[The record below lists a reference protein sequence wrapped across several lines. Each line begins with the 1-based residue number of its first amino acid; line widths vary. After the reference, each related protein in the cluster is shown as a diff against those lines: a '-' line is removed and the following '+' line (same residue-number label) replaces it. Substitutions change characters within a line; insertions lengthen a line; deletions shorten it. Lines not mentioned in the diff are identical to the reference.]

1 MSTLVSRLYNWVTD
15 KANSVKITASRMDA
29 EFDQVV
35 TALNRKVLCSASAP
49 ANPINGQTWVD
60 TTNKLPKIYLDSEWK
75 TIALLT
81 AADIIGTIYPV
92 GSIYVSTLSTNPGTL
107 LGVGTWAVFG
117 AGRTLVSLNS
127 ADADFDTSEE
137 TGGEKTH
144 TLTIPEMP
152 AHTHTYDRGITV
164 NEGDGLSQRLNGY
177 TSEATGST
185 GGGSAHNNLQPY
197 IVVYMWKRTA

>member
-35 TALNRKVLCSASAP
+35 TALNRKALCSASAP

-81 AADIIGTIYPV
+81 AVTADIIGTIYPV

-107 LGVGTWAVFG
+107 LGVGTWAAFA
-117 AGRTLVSLNS
+117 AGKVLVGID
-127 ADADFDTSEE
+127 AEDADFDTVEKTGGSKTVDASHTHGGGYTGVGSSGIGAY
-137 TGGEKTH
+137 TGGE
-144 TLTIPEMP
+144 
-152 AHTHTYDRGITV
+152 ATYGKNHVHSI
-164 NEGDGLSQRLNGY
+164 
-177 TSEATGST
+177 AT
-185 GGGSAHNNLQPY
+185 GGSATQSIVQPY